1 MNYLVE
7 QCLKEAFSLK
17 ESKQD
22 EQRLIDYVG
31 QDIANKFLTLKD
43 KLKSPYNDIYYW
55 LKKNK
60 QELVDYLD
68 NYQSNREKDK
78 QAKEEGAIYLGENDK
93 YKVYEITSHQAS
105 CLYGKGTTWCITM
118 EDASYYNSYI
128 KKGARFFFFLGKDE
142 KYALEY
148 YPKTGLYRIYNKN
161 DVVVYNVDLPFNLL
175 PKDVKLND
183 SSSVQA
189 RIALYFDVGLN
200 DVDIDDDSDRVYI
213 KGYGSY
219 IMYYRDAAANMVSD
233 WILNWN
239 ADEINDDADLD
250 DEVERILDEYGG
262 LDNYFTDM
270 MYDGEIIKNDYTDAR
285 DDDVFLL
292 PT

>member
-7 QCLKEAFSLK
+7 QCLKEAFNLE

-31 QDIANKFLTLKD
+31 QDIANKFLTLRN
-43 KLKSPYNDIYYW
+43 KLQSPYNDIYYW
-55 LKKNK
+55 LKKDK

-78 QAKEEGAIYLGENDK
+78 QVKQEGAIYLGENNK
-93 YKVYEITSHQAS
+93 YKVYEITSHRAS

-118 EDASYYNSYI
+118 EDAFYYDDYI
-128 KKGARFFFFLGKDE
+128 EKGARFFFFLGKDE

-189 RIALYFDVGLN
+189 RIALFFGVGLN
-200 DVDIDDDSDRVYI
+200 DVDIENDRVYVEG
-213 KGYGSY
+213 KDSY
-219 IMYYRDAAANMVSD
+219 IMYDRTQASALVDQ
-233 WILNWN
+233 WIQDIN
-239 ADEINDDADLD
+239 ADEIDDDVDLD

-262 LDNYFTDM
+262 FDAYFTDM
-270 MYDGEIIKNDYTDAR
+270 MYGIIIKNDYTDAR
-285 DDDVFLL
+285 DDDIFLL
-292 PT
+292 PY

>member
-7 QCLKEAFSLK
+7 QYLKEAFNLE

-31 QDIANKFLTLKD
+31 QDLANKFLALRN

-55 LKKNK
+55 LKKDK
-60 QELVDYLD
+60 QELIDYID
-68 NYQSNREKDK
+68 NYQSNKEKDK
-78 QAKEEGAIYLGENDK
+78 QVKEEGAIYLGENGK

-183 SSSVQA
+183 SSSAQA

-200 DVDIDDDSDRVYI
+200 DVDIDEDSDRVDI
-213 KGYGSY
+213 KGHDSY
-219 IMYYRDAAANMVSD
+219 IMYNRTQASSLVDQYIQD
-233 WILNWN
+233 IY
-239 ADEINDDADLD
+239 ADEIDDDADSD
-250 DEVERILDEYGG
+250 EEVERILDEYDG
-262 LDNYFTDM
+262 LDNWFTDI
-270 MYDGEIIKNDYTDAR
+270 MYGIVIKDDYTDAR
-285 DDDVFLL
+285 DDDIFLL
-292 PT
+292 PY